1 MCGRF
6 VISSK
11 NPFGLEYTPSY
22 NVTPSQLVPIK
33 TIHRVKLTKWSDRK
47 STR

>member
-11 NPFGLEYTPSY
+11 NPFDLEYIPSY

-33 TIHRVKLTKWSDRK
+33 TKHISKLIKWSY
-47 STR
+47 SPL